1 MVVVMTGVLITAVD
15 TTIVVLALPEIERDL
30 HVPLASVIW
39 VIIGYLLVITVLA
52 TQVGRLGAMF
62 GRVRMYEAGFLIFV
76 LGSLTCAL
84 AWNDA
89 SIIGFR
95 ISPDATGR
103 YCRCPMPSS
112 R

>member
-1 MVVVMTGVLITAVD
+1 M
-15 TTIVVLALPEIERDL
+15 
-30 HVPLASVIW
+30 S
-39 VIIGYLLVITVLA
+39 
-52 TQVGRLGAMF
+52 

-76 LGSLTCAL
+76 LGSLTCTL

-103 YCRCPMPSS
+103 CCRCPMAGTVSFC
-112 R
+112 